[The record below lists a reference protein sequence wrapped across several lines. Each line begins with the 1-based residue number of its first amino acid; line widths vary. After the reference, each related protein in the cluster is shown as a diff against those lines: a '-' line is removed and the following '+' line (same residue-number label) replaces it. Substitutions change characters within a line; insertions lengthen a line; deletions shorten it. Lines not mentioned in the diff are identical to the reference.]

1 MQLRLR
7 PIEAGIGQQLFN
19 QRFKLAN
26 IPIERLRFRPGEVL
40 AHLQAITQAYQ
51 RSAQFMRNAVD
62 QLLLAGNQG
71 VDVIGHLVEG
81 NTEPVKTGTAVEM
94 YAFS

>member
-1 MQLRLR
+1 
-7 PIEAGIGQQLFN
+7 
-19 QRFKLAN
+19 
-26 IPIERLRFRPGEVL
+26 
-40 AHLQAITQAYQ
+40 
-51 RSAQFMRNAVD
+51 MRNTID